1 MKGLIIMFMKRFYI
15 ALGLCLVLLAGCLA
29 EPIEFHDL
37 TELQEPI
44 DYQEPHPFGQ
54 DTRWAKNS
62 DNVATGK
69 WWQPNPKERKRES
82 EMRQWFISRPRN
94 KALAFALYT
103 HDHGV
108 LKLTGQCFPLMPDE
122 PKTAVLEFKKN
133 GKWQIAQKQA
143 VQYPGW
149 SLHFRI
155 ENWDNTKNVPYRVRL
170 GDLSTFEGLIRR
182 DPVDKDTVV
191 VAAMTG
197 NSPKDKV
204 RYARRELVENLRR
217 HDPDLLFFSGDQS
230 YLHDEHTYGWLQFGV
245 MYADVMKDR
254 PTICI
259 PDDHD
264 VGHPNIWGAG
274 GIVSQGKGGAADG
287 GYMYPAS
294 FVNMVQRCQSWN
306 LPDPFDPKPVKQGI
320 TVYYTDLNL
329 GGISFAIL
337 EDRKFKSQPIGNIPK
352 MGPRPDHIN
361 DPSYDRK
368 SVDKPGLKLLGDRQL
383 AFLDHWVRN
392 WDGAVMKVALSQGPF
407 CGAVHLHGSC
417 SNRLLADLDCN
428 GWPQTGRNNALRA
441 FRRARATHLA
451 GDQHLA
457 FVVKHGIESHRD
469 GPFVFSCPALV
480 NTIYGRWWWPLDEK
494 PGGGI
499 PIRSELP
506 WVGDYEDGL
515 GNKITM
521 HAYANPE
528 PKSNSE
534 LKSDITRENRGDGY
548 ALIRFNKSTGDMTFE
563 CWPRFADLSKGDAA
577 QFTGWPIT
585 VNVKDNDGRKPV
597 GYLKEVKLPVK
608 NAVVELT
615 NDKTGELVYCYRAKG
630 KTFKAPVYSKDK
642 HTLKAGKNKAEL
654 VILKG
659 SMPK

>member
-1 MKGLIIMFMKRFYI
+1 MVLKRYYI
-15 ALGLCLVLLAGCLA
+15 ALAFSFVLMTGCQQA
-29 EPIEFHDL
+29 AINDP
-37 TELQEPI
+37 QVAI
-44 DYQEPHPFGQ
+44 DYQNPHPFGQ
-54 DTRWAKNS
+54 DTRWAKMS
-62 DNVATGK
+62 DNVAIGQ
-69 WWQPNPKERKRES
+69 WWQPNPKDNKSEVPMRE
-82 EMRQWFISRPRN
+82 WFISRPRN
-94 KALAFALYT
+94 KVLAFALYT
-103 HDHGV
+103 HDQGV
-108 LKLTGQCFPLMPDE
+108 LKLTAQCFPLMPDE
-122 PKTAVLEFKKN
+122 PKTAVLEFKEN
-133 GKWQIAQKQA
+133 GKWQTAQKQT

-155 ENWDNTKNVPYRVRL
+155 KNWDNTKDVPYRVRL
-170 GDLSTFEGLIRR
+170 GDLSTFEGLIRH

-191 VAAMTG
+191 VAVMTG
-197 NSPKDKV
+197 NSPKDEE

-245 MYADVMKDR
+245 MFADVMKDR

-274 GIVSQGKGGAADG
+274 GIVSKGVGGAADG
-287 GYMYPAS
+287 GYMFPAS

-306 LPDPFDPKPVKQGI
+306 LPDPFDPTPIKQGI

-337 EDRKFKSQPIGNIPK
+337 EDRKFKSQPMGNIPQ

-383 AFLDHWVRN
+383 EFLDHWARDWN
-392 WDGAVMKVALSQGPF
+392 GAQMKVTLSQGPF
-407 CGAVHLHGSC
+407 CGAVHLHGSR

-428 GWPQTGRNNALRA
+428 GWPQTGRNKALRA

-457 FVVKHGIESHRD
+457 FVVQNGIESHRD
-469 GPFVFSCPALV
+469 GPFVFCSPALV

-494 PGGGI
+494 AGAGA
-499 PIRSELP
+499 PIKSALP

-521 HAYANPE
+521 NAYANPE

-548 ALIRFNKSTGDMTFE
+548 GLAYFHKSSGEIKFE

-577 QFTGWPIT
+577 QFAGWPVT
-585 VNVKDNDGRKPV
+585 VNTADNDGRKPV
-597 GYLKEVKLPVK
+597 GYLNEVKLPVE

-615 NDKTGELVYCYRAKG
+615 NEKTGELIYCYRVKG
-630 KTFKAPVYSKDK
+630 KTFKAPVYTNDK
-642 HTLKAGKNKAEL
+642 HTLKAGKNKATQIL
-654 VILKG
+654 LKG
-659 SMPK
+659 AVPK

>member
-1 MKGLIIMFMKRFYI
+1 MKRYFLLTFLI
-15 ALGLCLVLLAGCLA
+15 AMIISGCTQTQ
-29 EPIEFHDL
+29 IN
-37 TELQEPI
+37 
-44 DYQEPHPFGQ
+44 YQDPHPFGQ
-54 DTRWAKNS
+54 ESGWAKTA
-62 DNVATGK
+62 DNFAIGN
-69 WWQPNPKERKRES
+69 WWQLKVKPKMSTWQKNRNQLH
-82 EMRQWFISRPRN
+82 QWIIDRPRDQV
-94 KALAFALYT
+94 LAFALYT

-108 LKLTGQCFPLMPDE
+108 LKLTAQCFPLHPDE
-122 PKTAVLEFKKN
+122 PKTAVLEFEKN
-133 GKWQIAQKQA
+133 GKWKVAQKQT

-155 ENWDNTKNVPYRVRL
+155 KNWDNTKDVPYRVRL

-182 DPVDKDTVV
+182 DPVDKDTIV
-191 VAAMTG
+191 VATMTG
-197 NSPKDKV
+197 NSPKDKE
-204 RYARRELVENLRR
+204 RFARTELVENLRK

-230 YLHDEHTYGWLQFGV
+230 YHHDEHTFGWLQFGV

-264 VGHPNIWGAG
+264 VGHPNIWGANGKISRHSG
-274 GIVSQGKGGAADG
+274 GADG
-287 GYMYPAS
+287 GYFFPAS
-294 FVNMVQRCQSWN
+294 FVNMVQRCQTWN
-306 LPDPFDPKPVKQGI
+306 LPDPFDPTPIMQGI

-337 EDRKFKSQPIGNIPK
+337 EDRKFKSPPIGNIPK

-383 AFLDHWVRN
+383 NFLDHWARN
-392 WDGAVMKVALSQGPF
+392 WDGASIKAVLSQGPF
-407 CGAVHLHGSC
+407 CGAVHLHGSQE
-417 SNRLLADLDCN
+417 NRLLADLDCN

-441 FRRARATHLA
+441 LRRARATHLA

-457 FVVKHGIESHRD
+457 FVVKHGIETHRD
-469 GPFVFSCPALV
+469 GPFVFSSPALV

-494 PGGGI
+494 PGTGE
-499 PIRSELP
+499 PIKSVLP

-521 HAYANPE
+521 HAYANPD
-528 PKSNSE
+528 PKSNTE
-534 LKSDITRENRGDGY
+534 LKSKTTRDNRGDGY
-548 ALIRFNKSTGDMTFE
+548 ALIHFNKSTGNITFE

-577 QFTGWPIT
+577 QFKGWPIT
-585 VNVKDNDGRKPV
+585 INTKQNDGRKPV
-597 GYLKEVKLPVK
+597 GYLQEVKLPTE

-615 NDKTGELVYCYRAKG
+615 NDKTGELIYCYRVKG

-642 HTLKAGKNKAEL
+642 HTLKAGKDKANTVL
-654 VILKG
+654 LKG
-659 SMPK
+659 VKPE